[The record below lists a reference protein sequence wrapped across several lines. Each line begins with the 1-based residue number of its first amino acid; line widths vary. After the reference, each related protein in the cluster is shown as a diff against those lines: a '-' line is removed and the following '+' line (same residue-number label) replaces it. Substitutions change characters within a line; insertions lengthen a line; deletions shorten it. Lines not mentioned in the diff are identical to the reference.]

1 MCLALVGGLLGAG
14 ATAPPAG
21 AAQPS
26 PHRTIENTLLHGGS
40 TNAGA
45 TTVSAWLQKGEW
57 LSADLHPLKGGSGTG
72 EGESGGG
79 TASILAPD
87 GAVLDTQV
95 FPRGGPPSVAAGGDF
110 VAAETGVF
118 RVIVTDADVTAP
130 VNLVWSIGVATAAG
144 APLAGRVWSTSFG
157 IQSGARTSYA
167 TPAER
172 RATFTLHAITETG
185 ARYDLTLRD
194 YDGVASTLQATNKGN
209 VRVGSSDPSY
219 LSVPMPEST
228 EAQGLGAQYV
238 QASGR
243 SGIDGLQTYK
253 LFLDPPAADLPA
265 AIAPAYAAPT
275 IKGLAYR
282 RSGSGS
288 NAGTL
293 VGTLG
298 TQPGTVAA
306 DIDADGDGAYDGP
319 RDVHLSRIVAEP
331 GPFDIAWDGLD
342 ARGDAVDTADPDVR
356 FRASVG
362 RTNEFHVTRVDA
374 ETSAGGL
381 SVVRSTGG
389 EASPA
394 ALHWDDHLLADS
406 NGERYSVTSAVTS
419 PTAGAD
425 SSAGVHR
432 WEADDSGRGPVPNT
446 NDSVHGSY
454 GDLRAIDD
462 WAAGS
467 DGATAVAGLGA
478 LAPHVTLAKM
488 SSLPSDVPLRPG
500 ARVPYRLTLTSDG
513 SGDARDAAVVDHLDQ
528 GVPDDADLDAA
539 SIRTSHGTATVD
551 PATGRLA
558 WAAGT
563 LPVGT
568 VAELSF
574 EVVVRTDRSGD
585 RTLANTACLAGAAFA
600 PSSSGVATDQNP
612 CATVPHT
619 IGRGTLWID
628 KTAAQP
634 SAEHGGQAGFDVVVG
649 NSGSLDAA
657 DVTVTD
663 VPVLDHLLDAVIE
676 NGVGGVQPATQPVT
690 GLAIPAGGQIALH
703 VSGRVADGREA
714 LTVPNR
720 ATISQQPGGFEPPA
734 VRHPCPDDAAYSC
747 AEIPVPGIPVPE
759 VPVPEIPVP
768 EVPVPEVPVPEV
780 PVPEVPVPEVPVPEV
795 PAPGADGRLAIAKTA
810 LEPTVAHGGR
820 AGFRI
825 VVANIGARHAE
836 GFALTDVP
844 TLEHLFDVTI
854 SRDGGPAS
862 ADLEVGGLAL
872 APGASTV
879 FTVTGRVADGVDAW
893 TIPNRARIDRLPPGF
908 PPTSVQHPCDD
919 EPAASCAAVS
929 VLPVGQVSTV
939 LAVSGAAAGPI
950 VLGAGALLL
959 SGGGLLLG
967 RHLRRRRTATPA
979 ERRPSSS
986 LSTGRNER

>member
-1 MCLALVGGLLGAG
+1 MCVALVGGLLGAG

-40 TNAGA
+40 TDEGV
-45 TTVSAWLQKGEW
+45 TTVSAWLRKGER
-57 LSADLHPLKGGSGTG
+57 LSVDLHPLKGGSGTG

-79 TASILAPD
+79 TASIVAPD
-87 GAVLDTQV
+87 GGVLDTQV
-95 FPRGGPPSVAAGGDF
+95 FPRGAPPSVAAGGGF

-118 RVIVTDADVTAP
+118 RVIVSDEDVKAP

-144 APLAGRVWSTSFG
+144 APLAGRVWSTSYA

-209 VRVGSSDPSY
+209 VRVRSSDPSY

-228 EAQGLGAQYV
+228 EAQGVGVQYV

-243 SGIDGLQTYK
+243 SGIDGVQTYK

-265 AIAPAYAAPT
+265 SIAPAYAAPT
-275 IKGLAYR
+275 IEGLAYR

-319 RDVHLSRIVAEP
+319 RDVHLSRIVATP

-342 ARGDAVDTADPDVR
+342 GRGDAVDTTDPDVR

-374 ETSAGGL
+374 EVSVGGL

-389 EASPA
+389 DAAPT

-406 NGERYSVTSAVTS
+406 NGERYSATSAVTS
-419 PTAGAD
+419 PAAGAD

-432 WEADDSGRGPVPNT
+432 WEADDSGRGRVPNA

-467 DGATAVAGLGA
+467 DGASAVAGLGA
-478 LAPHVTLAKM
+478 LAPHVTLAKT
-488 SSLPSDVPLRPG
+488 SSLPTDVPLRPG

-528 GVPDDADLDAA
+528 GVLDDADLDAA

-568 VAELSF
+568 VAELVF
-574 EVVVRTDRSGD
+574 EVVVRTDRAGD
-585 RTLANTACLAGAAFA
+585 RDLTNTACLAGAAFT
-600 PSSSGVATDQNP
+600 PSASGTATDQNP

-619 IGRGTLWID
+619 IGRGALWID
-628 KTAAQP
+628 KTATQA

-649 NSGSLDAA
+649 NSGTLDAA

-663 VPVLDHLLDAVIE
+663 VPVLEHLLDAVIE
-676 NGVGGVQPATQPVT
+676 NGAGGVQPVTQPVT

-734 VRHPCPDDAAYSC
+734 VRRPCPDDAAYSC
-747 AEIPVPGIPVPE
+747 AELTVPGAPVPE
-759 VPVPEIPVP
+759 RPVPEIPVP
-768 EVPVPEVPVPEV
+768 EISVPGTPVPETPVPGM
-780 PVPEVPVPEVPVPEV
+780 PVPQVPE
-795 PAPGADGRLAIAKTA
+795 PGGDRGLAIAKTA

-820 AGFRI
+820 VGFRI
-825 VVANIGARHAE
+825 VVANIGPRPAE
-836 GFALTDVP
+836 GFTLTDVP
-844 TLEHLFDVTI
+844 TLAHLSDVTI

-862 ADLEVGGLAL
+862 ADLEVEGLAL

-908 PPTSVQHPCDD
+908 PSTSVQHPCDD

-929 VLPVGQVSTV
+929 VPTVGQVSTV

-967 RHLRRRRTATPA
+967 RRLRRRRTATPA

-986 LSTGRNER
+986 LSIERNER

>member
-1 MCLALVGGLLGAG
+1 MSATERPRCAERRRGSTLRLLAGAGTGAALVGGLLGAG
-14 ATAPPAG
+14 ASGPPAG
-21 AAQPS
+21 AAPAA
-26 PHRTIENTLLHGGS
+26 PHRTIENTLLHGGA

-45 TTVSAWLQKGEW
+45 TTVSAWLQKGER
-57 LSADLHPLKGGSGTG
+57 LSADLHPLTAGTGAG
-72 EGESGGG
+72 EGETGGG

-87 GAVLDTQV
+87 GSVLDTQV
-95 FPRGGPPSVAAGGDF
+95 FPRGAPPSVRAGGDF
-110 VAAETGVF
+110 VAQETGVF
-118 RVIVTDADVTAP
+118 RVIVADDDVAAP
-130 VNLVWSIGVATAAG
+130 VNLVWSIGVGTASG
-144 APLAGRVWSTSFG
+144 APLAGRVWSTSYA
-157 IQSGARTSYA
+157 IQSGARASYP

-219 LSVPMPEST
+219 LSVPMPQSA
-228 EAQGLGAQYV
+228 EAQGLGARYV

-243 SGIDGLQTYK
+243 SGIEGLQTYK
-253 LFLDPPAADLPA
+253 LFLDPPAADLPTS
-265 AIAPAYAAPT
+265 IAPAYAAPT
-275 IKGLAYR
+275 IEGLAYR
-282 RSGSGS
+282 RAGSGS

-293 VGTLG
+293 VGVLG
-298 TQPGTVAA
+298 TQPGTVSA
-306 DIDADGDGAYDGP
+306 DIDADGDGSYDGP
-319 RDVHLSRIVAEP
+319 RDVHLSRIVPHP
-331 GPFDIAWDGLD
+331 GPFDIAWNGLD
-342 ARGDAVDTADPDVR
+342 ARGDAVDVTDPDVR
-356 FRASVG
+356 FRASIG

-389 EASPA
+389 GAAPT
-394 ALHWDDHLLADS
+394 ALHWDDHLLAES
-406 NGERYSVTSAVTS
+406 NGERSSVTSLLTS
-419 PTAGAD
+419 PAAGAD

-432 WEADDSGRGPVPNT
+432 WEADDSGRGRVPNA

-462 WAAGS
+462 WTAGT

-478 LAPHVTLAKM
+478 LAPHVTLAKT
-488 SSLPSDVPLRPG
+488 SSVPSDVPLEPG

-528 GVPDDADLDAA
+528 GVLDDADLDAA

-551 PATGRLA
+551 PATGRLL
-558 WAAGT
+558 WTAGS

-568 VAELSF
+568 VAELAF
-574 EVVVRTDRSGD
+574 EVVVRTDRAGD
-585 RTLANTACLAGAAFA
+585 RSLTNTACLAGAAFA
-600 PSSSGVATDQNP
+600 PSASGTATDRNP

-619 IGRGTLWID
+619 IGRGALWID

-649 NSGSLDAA
+649 NSGTLDAS

-663 VPVLDHLLDAVIE
+663 VPVLEHLLDAVIE
-676 NGVGGVQPATQPVT
+676 NGAGGVQPATQPVT

-703 VSGRVADGREA
+703 VSGRVADGRDA

-720 ATISQQPGGFEPPA
+720 ATISRQPGGFEPPV
-734 VRHPCPDDAAYSC
+734 VRHPCPDDATFSC
-747 AEIPVPGIPVPE
+747 AEIPVPAAPVPE
-759 VPVPEIPVP
+759 VPVS
-768 EVPVPEVPVPEV
+768 
-780 PVPEVPVPEVPVPEV
+780 
-795 PAPGADGRLAIAKTA
+795 GDDRGLAIAKTA
-810 LEPTVAHGGR
+810 LEPTVGHGGR

-825 VVANIGARHAE
+825 VVANIGPRPAE
-836 GFALTDVP
+836 DFTLTDVP
-844 TLEHLFDVTI
+844 TLAHLSDVTI

-862 ADLEVGGLAL
+862 ADLEVEGLTL
-872 APGASTV
+872 APGASAV

-908 PPTSVQHPCDD
+908 PATSVQHPCAD
-919 EPAASCAAVS
+919 EPAASCAAVT
-929 VLPVGQVSTV
+929 VPPVGPVPTA
-939 LAVSGAAAGPI
+939 LAVTGTAIGPAAPLAGL
-950 VLGAGALLL
+950 VLIA
-959 SGGGLLLG
+959 GGGLLVAW
-967 RHLRRRRTATPA
+967 RLRRRRAATPA
-979 ERRPSSS
+979 ER
-986 LSTGRNER
+986 

>member
-1 MCLALVGGLLGAG
+1 LCTALVGGLLGV
-14 ATAPPAG
+14 TASSPPAG
-21 AAQPS
+21 AAP
-26 PHRTIENTLLHGGS
+26 PAPRRTIENTLLHGGS

-45 TTVSAWLQKGEW
+45 TTVSAWLQKGER
-57 LSADLHPLKGGSGTG
+57 LSAELHPLKGGSGTG
-72 EGESGGG
+72 EGETGGG

-87 GAVLDTQV
+87 GAVLDAQV
-95 FPRGGPPSVAAGGDF
+95 FPRGAPPSVAAGGDF
-110 VAAETGVF
+110 VASETGVF
-118 RVIVTDADVTAP
+118 RVIVTDADVRAP

-157 IQSGARTSYA
+157 IQSGARVSYA

-219 LSVPMPEST
+219 LSVPMPEAT

-243 SGIDGLQTYK
+243 SGIAGLQTYK

-265 AIAPAYAAPT
+265 SIAPAYAAPT
-275 IKGLAYR
+275 IEGLAYR

-306 DIDADGDGAYDGP
+306 DIDADGDGTYDGP

-342 ARGDAVDTADPDVR
+342 ARGDAVDTTDSDVR
-356 FRASVG
+356 FRASIG

-374 ETSAGGL
+374 ETSGGGL

-389 EASPA
+389 DAAPS

-419 PTAGAD
+419 PAAGAD
-425 SSAGVHR
+425 SSAGVHG
-432 WEADDSGRGPVPNT
+432 WEADDPGRNRVPNA

-478 LAPHVTLAKM
+478 LTPHVTLAK
-488 SSLPSDVPLRPG
+488 SSSMPSEVPLRPG
-500 ARVPYRLTLTSDG
+500 ARVPFRLTLTSDG
-513 SGDARDAAVVDHLDQ
+513 SGDARDAAVVDHLDR
-528 GVPDDADLDAA
+528 GVLDDADLDTA

-551 PATGRLA
+551 PATGRLV

-574 EVVVRTDRSGD
+574 EVVVRTDRPGD
-585 RTLANTACLAGAAFA
+585 RTLTNTACLAGTAFA
-600 PSSSGVATDQNP
+600 PSASGVATDQNP

-619 IGRGTLWID
+619 IGRGALWID

-676 NGVGGVQPATQPVT
+676 NGAGGVQPAAEPVT

-703 VSGRVADGREA
+703 VSGRVAEGRDA

-734 VRHPCPDDAAYSC
+734 VRHPCPEDAAFSC
-747 AEIPVPGIPVPE
+747 AEIPVPGIS
-759 VPVPEIPVP
+759 VP

-795 PAPGADGRLAIAKTA
+795 PMPGTDGRLAIAKTA
-810 LEPTVAHGGR
+810 LEPTAAHGGR

-825 VVANIGARHAE
+825 VVANIGARPAK
-836 GFALTDVP
+836 GFTLTDVP
-844 TLEHLFDVTI
+844 TLDHLSDVTI

-862 ADLEVGGLAL
+862 ADLEVEDLNL

-893 TIPNRARIDRLPPGF
+893 TIPNRARVERLPPGF

-919 EPAASCAAVS
+919 EPTASCAAVS
-929 VLPVGQVSTV
+929 VPPVGPVATA
-939 LAVSGAAAGPI
+939 LAVSGAAAGP
-950 VLGAGALLL
+950 VALTAGLLLL
-959 SGGGLLLG
+959 SGGGLLAA
-967 RHLRRRRTATPA
+967 RRLRRRRTATPA
-979 ERRPSSS
+979 ER
-986 LSTGRNER
+986 